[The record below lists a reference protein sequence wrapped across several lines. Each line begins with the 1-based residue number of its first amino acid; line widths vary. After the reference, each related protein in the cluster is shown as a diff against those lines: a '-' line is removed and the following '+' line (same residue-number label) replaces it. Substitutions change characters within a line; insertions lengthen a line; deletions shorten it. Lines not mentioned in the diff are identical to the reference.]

1 MLSSH
6 MDVLIEKLYTQYL
19 LSDFS
24 HRVSKVILRQGCWRL
39 IIYVIIR
46 IVINTSLQ
54 SDFRSII
61 YDIMHSFFLIQ

>member
-6 MDVLIEKLYTQYL
+6 MDVLIEKLYTKSF

-46 IVINTSLQ
+46 IVIKTSLQ
-54 SDFRSII
+54 SDFSSII
-61 YDIMHSFFLIQ
+61 YSIMHSFFLIK